1 MTLSIAKLEKMFAS
15 SGFFPIRYYTISGLC
30 VYIEIK
36 SKLNDESFIMYIPS
50 KYEIVVSVGKNVYKI
65 QDIDIHNDD
74 HENIEIIENTYTEL
88 DIAMSPRSHRK
99 DNFGKKLEEPYN
111 KPIVLDNFSIDN
123 KQEIREIYNQLN
135 RLKHCIQTIK
145 YNIGILYKN
154 YIAVIRH
161 EEVEIYFI
169 KNYKGDDK
177 RKFIVITD
185 LELFY
190 TKNDNIYDDINKI
203 RSGIYDVLNKNEKR
217 HEKMIKTMIDRQINW
232 DILMS
237 NVNNKKSYYEFHIEK
252 FETLFEDIKD
262 SEKYKISQINNIEEK
277 YNLKE
282 SLQSD
287 IEKYHAKNKL
297 QNELNDIILIK
308 QEISKNLIIM
318 RGELENILLST
329 DKILFD
335 NIIML
340 DSLTKNIENLSKI

>member
-1 MTLSIAKLEKMFAS
+1 
-15 SGFFPIRYYTISGLC
+15 
-30 VYIEIK
+30 
-36 SKLNDESFIMYIPS
+36 
-50 KYEIVVSVGKNVYKI
+50 
-65 QDIDIHNDD
+65 
-74 HENIEIIENTYTEL
+74 
-88 DIAMSPRSHRK
+88 
-99 DNFGKKLEEPYN
+99 
-111 KPIVLDNFSIDN
+111 
-123 KQEIREIYNQLN
+123 
-135 RLKHCIQTIK
+135 
-145 YNIGILYKN
+145 
-154 YIAVIRH
+154 
-161 EEVEIYFI
+161 
-169 KNYKGDDK
+169 
-177 RKFIVITD
+177 
-185 LELFY
+185 
-190 TKNDNIYDDINKI
+190 
-203 RSGIYDVLNKNEKR
+203 
-217 HEKMIKTMIDRQINW
+217 MIKTMIDRQINW